1 MGKLP
6 DNVNKL
12 YSPVTLLVYFLKKGA
27 DMHIENMHGE
37 SPLAHLPYLANLMTT
52 LVENEDLL

>member
-1 MGKLP
+1 MGKLS

-12 YSPVTLLVYFLKKGA
+12 YSPVSLLIYFLKKGA
-27 DMHIENMHGE
+27 DMHIQGPGGQ
-37 SPLAHLPYLANLMTT
+37 SPLSMLPYLAKLMTT

>member
-12 YSPVTLLVYFLKKGA
+12 YSPVSLLVYFLKKGA
-27 DMHIENMHGE
+27 DIHLDNNAGQ
-37 SPLAHLPYLANLMTT
+37 SPLKLLPYLANLMTV
-52 LVENEDLL
+52 LAENEQLL

>member
-1 MGKLP
+1 MGTLP

-12 YSPVTLLVYFLKKGA
+12 YTPTTLLMYFLKKGA
-27 DMHIENMHGE
+27 DMHIQNASGQ
-37 SPLAHLPYLANLMTT
+37 SPLTILPYLAKLMTT

>member
-12 YSPVTLLVYFLKKGA
+12 YSPVSLLVYFLKKGA
-27 DMHIENMHGE
+27 DMHIENVNGQ
-37 SPLAHLPYLANLMTT
+37 SPLNQLPYLANLMTV
-52 LVENEDLL
+52 LAENEQLL

>member
-6 DNVNKL
+6 DNVGRL
-12 YSPVTLLVYFLKKGA
+12 YAPVTLLIYFLKKGA
-27 DMHIENMHGE
+27 DMHIANGDGQT
-37 SPLAHLPYLANLMTT
+37 PLSLLPYLAKLMTT